1 MSADRVFTLPDSADA
16 TLLTSTSSVG
26 KVLQIVSSVKTDT
39 ASASVNRNSDW
50 VGHGL
55 SVSITP
61 SSASNKILIFGQ
73 VTVGSSINDGISLSI
88 FTAGSVLA
96 AATGDADGQRKRQ
109 TAGAEIDYDFAV
121 TTIPIHYLD
130 TAGGTSSITYQPAFN
145 ISIKLVELTKETKD
159 VPIILNNVSMQD
171 DYEGDFRQRRTLMW
185 TLNFT
190 VKTYLFGPVDVQKDI
205 RKVTVDYRSDM
216 VRRPAEL
223 RYTAEVESTE
233 EPAVPRDEINPE
245 TDPYKVTETY
255 EDIYSQDNDFFGL

>member
-1 MSADRVFTLPDSADA
+1 MTSRLVVNSVRHTGASADA
-16 TLLTSTSSVG
+16 LTLSSDG
-26 KVLQIVSSVKTDT
+26 KVTFPNNTGNILQVVSSVKTDV

-88 FTAGSVLA
+88 FKDGSVLA
-96 AATGDADGQRKRQ
+96 AATGDAGNQQKRQ

-145 ISIKLVELTKETKD
+145 ISNSGSYTVY
-159 VPIILNNVSMQD
+159 LN
-171 DYEGDFRQRRTLMW
+171 RT
-185 TLNFT
+185 
-190 VKTYLFGPVDVQKDI
+190 G
-205 RKVTVDYRSDM
+205 SDSNDLAY
-216 VRRPAEL
+216 VRTISVMSAM
-223 RYTAEVESTE
+223 
-233 EPAVPRDEINPE
+233 EIAA
-245 TDPYKVTETY
+245 
-255 EDIYSQDNDFFGL
+255 